1 MSSECAQCG
10 VALGEA
16 DKNAVGH
23 YRDRCLNCISA
34 AARDVRHVDQCDAP
48 DCAVCEA
55 YWQEYAD
62 SGGVRP

>member
-23 YRDRCLNCISA
+23 YRDRCLDCISA
-34 AARDVRHVDQCDAP
+34 AARDVRHVDQCDAT
-48 DCAVCEA
+48 DCVVC
-55 YWQEYAD
+55 AD
-62 SGGVRP
+62 YRAEVSR

>member
-34 AARDVRHVDQCDAP
+34 AARAVRHVDQCDAA
-48 DCAVCEA
+48 DCVVC
-55 YWQEYAD
+55 AD
-62 SGGVRP
+62 YHAEVSR